1 MSRKIIRN
9 GLRREAEI
17 RGVKQS
23 TFVHNVFEK
32 YQIMRF
38 GKKIRRINEA
48 KGTHPKRTWK
58 NRILSVV
65 QEETAMC
72 QLCRRSPC
80 DSRCPNSSSPV
91 VAICYF
97 CDTEIY
103 EGDDYYRIGDRDYCE
118 DCITDCRKTAEVDY
132 DC

>member
-23 TFVHNVFEK
+23 LFVHKMFEK

-38 GKKIRRINEA
+38 GKKIRIINKA

-58 NRILSVV
+58 NRICEVV
-65 QEETAMC
+65 
-72 QLCRRSPC
+72 
-80 DSRCPNSSSPV
+80 
-91 VAICYF
+91 
-97 CDTEIY
+97 
-103 EGDDYYRIGDRDYCE
+103 
-118 DCITDCRKTAEVDY
+118 
-132 DC
+132 